1 MRTVT
6 AFEIDGKLFKNKEEA
21 LEYFREEEIKRMTR
35 NMTVNEIF
43 TKLAKDKVFR
53 GRFVRIL
60 EAEGTICD

>member
-6 AFEIDGKLFKNKEEA
+6 AFEIDGKLFKNKEDA
-21 LEYFREEEIKRMTR
+21 LEYFREEEIRRMTR

-53 GRFVRIL
+53 DKFVRIL
-60 EAEGTICD
+60 EAEGTIYD

>member
-6 AFEIDGKLFKNKEEA
+6 AFEIDGKLFKDKEEA
-21 LEYFREEEIKRMTR
+21 LEYFREKEIKRITS

>member
-1 MRTVT
+1 MRTIM
-6 AFEIDGKLFKNKEEA
+6 AFEIDGKLFRDKEEA
-21 LEYFREEEIKRMTR
+21 LEYFREKEIKRMTN

-53 GRFVRIL
+53 SQFVRIL

>member
-1 MRTVT
+1 MRTLM
-6 AFEIDGKLFKNKEEA
+6 AFEIDGKLFNDKEEA
-21 LEYFREEEIKRMTR
+21 LEYFREKEIKRITS

-53 GRFVRIL
+53 IKFVRIL

>member
-1 MRTVT
+1 MRTLM
-6 AFEIDGKLFKNKEEA
+6 AFEIDGKLFKDKEEA
-21 LEYFREEEIKRMTR
+21 LEYFMEKEIKRMTI

-53 GRFVRIL
+53 SKFVRIL

>member
-1 MRTVT
+1 MKTIM
-6 AFEIDGKLFKNKEEA
+6 AFEIDGKLFKNKEDA
-21 LEYFREEEIKRMTR
+21 LEYFREEEIRRMTR

-53 GRFVRIL
+53 GEFVRIL